1 MPEQRHTAK
10 LSSAHHW
17 EISYAITRAFGESA
31 DDSPPIAAI
40 LQLLT
45 DRLNWDVGALWV
57 VNELRLV
64 LECIE
69 FYSPEESS
77 FENFAT
83 VTRARRFSLGEGL
96 PGTVWA
102 TRNVTE
108 LPDLTTGN
116 FPDRGSGFRRSIHDR
131 RAKHGHFCQ
140 FRGGET
146 VRLQARR
153 VNRR

>member
-57 VNELRLV
+57 VNDQRLV
-64 LECIE
+64 LECVE

-77 FENFAT
+77 VENFAT
-83 VTRARRFSLGEGL
+83 VPRARRLCIGEGL
-96 PGTVWA
+96 PGKVCA
-102 TRNVTE
+102 TRQVTE
-108 LPDLTTGN
+108 LPSPFVRKGLGKGEPIRYLGRHEN
-116 FPDRGSGFRRSIHDR
+116 KDR
-131 RAKHGHFCQ
+131 RQ
-140 FRGGET
+140 T
-146 VRLQARR
+146 
-153 VNRR
+153 NRRYGT

>member
-57 VNELRLV
+57 VNDQRLV
-64 LECIE
+64 LECVE

-77 FENFAT
+77 VENFAT
-83 VTRARRFSLGEGL
+83 VPRARRLCIGEGL
-96 PGTVWA
+96 PGTVCA
-102 TRNVTE
+102 TRQVTE
-108 LPDLTTGN
+108 LPSPFVRKGLGKGEPIRYLGRHEN
-116 FPDRGSGFRRSIHDR
+116 KDR
-131 RAKHGHFCQ
+131 RQ
-140 FRGGET
+140 T
-146 VRLQARR
+146 
-153 VNRR
+153 NRRYGT

>member
-57 VNELRLV
+57 VNELHLV

-69 FYSPEESS
+69 LLLRHGP
-77 FENFAT
+77 
-83 VTRARRFSLGEGL
+83 RRRCTCQNNPSHGEGSCFM
-96 PGTVWA
+96 A
-102 TRNVTE
+102 
-108 LPDLTTGN
+108 
-116 FPDRGSGFRRSIHDR
+116 RGSPLVLMYDSSGLIALFN
-131 RAKHGHFCQ
+131 G
-140 FRGGET
+140 
-146 VRLQARR
+146 LPYQAMLPLT
-153 VNRR
+153 NG